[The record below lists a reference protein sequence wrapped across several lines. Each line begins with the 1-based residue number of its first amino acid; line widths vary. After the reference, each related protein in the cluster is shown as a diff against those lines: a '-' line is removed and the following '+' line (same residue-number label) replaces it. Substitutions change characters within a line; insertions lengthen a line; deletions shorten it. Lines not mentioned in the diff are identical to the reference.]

1 MKNKVKEET
10 YKQELL
16 IKVTWFY
23 YVNKMTQQKIAELL
37 GISRM
42 KVVRLLDKAEQ
53 EGIIQFKINS
63 KLFTNMKVSDS
74 LKQRYNLKDI
84 YVVPSVANA
93 TQDEIND
100 SVAVGA
106 ANYLSDRLPKNCFI
120 NLGYGSTPIKTA
132 CNITKATKEKL
143 NFVSLTGGVS
153 IYLLNTHS
161 NITKGNLYLIPAPL
175 IATNKE
181 LVDALEKEQTVKE
194 ILAMQKAAE
203 YTILGIGGVNN
214 NATLSQNNLI
224 SSNSLSI
231 LETKGVV
238 GDILSHFID
247 IDGNVIEN
255 EFESLLVSSS
265 LEKINDF
272 KNVVAVSAGVHKL
285 LAIRAALRRGLIDIL
300 VTDEDTMNWL
310 NENE

>member
-1 MKNKVKEET
+1 
-10 YKQELL
+10 
-16 IKVTWFY
+16 
-23 YVNKMTQQKIAELL
+23 
-37 GISRM
+37 
-42 KVVRLLDKAEQ
+42 
-53 EGIIQFKINS
+53 
-63 KLFTNMKVSDS
+63 
-74 LKQRYNLKDI
+74 
-84 YVVPSVANA
+84 
-93 TQDEIND
+93 
-100 SVAVGA
+100 
-106 ANYLSDRLPKNCFI
+106 
-120 NLGYGSTPIKTA
+120 
-132 CNITKATKEKL
+132 
-143 NFVSLTGGVS
+143 
-153 IYLLNTHS
+153 
-161 NITKGNLYLIPAPL
+161 
-175 IATNKE
+175 
-181 LVDALEKEQTVKE
+181 
-194 ILAMQKAAE
+194 MQKAAE